1 MHAWHQQKRASN
13 PQELDPQEL
22 EFQMV
27 LSCPVGAQEL
37 SVGPQEEQAVF
48 LTVVLFTYLK

>member
-13 PQELDPQEL
+13 PQEL

-37 SVGPQEEQAVF
+37 SVGLQEEQAVF